1 MAGEQAAPRVI
12 LIVGANRGIGYYMV
26 KRLLELGDFIS
37 VLDIETDN
45 LEKLKENYPNQLIS
59 ITADA
64 AKDED
69 IARTVGRLGQVKLND
84 LSSVRT
90 ICPAGVGQEV
100 YITINSRCG
109 KCSVVAVLVV
119 AYGRK
124 YLKSWVFRQKEKN
137 GNSIKIT
144 VLLCNI
150 ATL

>member
-1 MAGEQAAPRVI
+1 MAGKQAAPRVI

-90 ICPAGVGQEV
+90 ICPAGVG
-100 YITINSRCG
+100 
-109 KCSVVAVLVV
+109 
-119 AYGRK
+119 
-124 YLKSWVFRQKEKN
+124 
-137 GNSIKIT
+137 
-144 VLLCNI
+144 
-150 ATL
+150 

>member
-69 IARTVGRLGQVKLND
+69 IARTVGRLGQVKLSD
-84 LSSVRT
+84 LSSVRA
-90 ICPAGVGQEV
+90 IP
-100 YITINSRCG
+100 
-109 KCSVVAVLVV
+109 
-119 AYGRK
+119 
-124 YLKSWVFRQKEKN
+124 LKVN
-137 GNSIKIT
+137 DT
-144 VLLCNI
+144 PL
-150 ATL
+150 

>member
-1 MAGEQAAPRVI
+1 MAGKQAAPRVI

-69 IARTVGRLGQVKLND
+69 IARTVGRLGQVKLSD

-124 YLKSWVFRQKEKN
+124 YLKSGGFRQKEKN